1 MVAARE
7 SPGESAKLTLEGLL
21 HWQSRLSD
29 DCAQLL
35 TDIETTESVCERW
48 GGKDRLEALRAL
60 HQKKTADLQ
69 AVTEA
74 VNGIRKSSEILSTMA
89 AEPGKG
95 PFVLVPRKTG
105 HPVTGVAAPV
115 LSDACPLLQ
124 GVPRRS
130 EQHARDV
137 ASRRTQVCHPSALTG
152 PCEQTLDLLVVAGV
166 MLHAKSE
173 SERCFERRARRS
185 KGGRRE
191 SGFF

>member
-1 MVAARE
+1 MSLTLMVAARE

-105 HPVTGVAAPV
+105 HPVTGGLLQSSATPV
-115 LSDACPLLQ
+115 LYSKEFHAA
-124 GVPRRS
+124 RS
-130 EQHARDV
+130 NTRAMSRAVARK
-137 ASRRTQVCHPSALTG
+137 SAILAHS
-152 PCEQTLDLLVVAGV
+152 PDPV
-166 MLHAKSE
+166 
-173 SERCFERRARRS
+173 S
-185 KGGRRE
+185 KRLIF
-191 SGFF
+191 S